1 MDLLKTLLEGKYKM
15 SVGSN
20 EMDKLKKR
28 EIEMSRDTT
37 PKALKEILQ
46 FKIVYWGPGESGK
59 TTNYFRLREKFNGIV
74 LNKGISIETTD
85 GRTLWQDSIR
95 ISFFL
100 NLGEVK
106 FNVIAQIVTCTGQE
120 RFLQTR
126 EYVLDGADGVV
137 FVGDSDPD
145 KMEQNKRSFRELL
158 SFTKKIK
165 VPYVIQL
172 NKRDIEDAIDI
183 GVFKRQLGLPIS
195 ELYDDGTRVIYPV
208 IALSGENVKECFEDL
223 IIQVIFNYFKN
234 KLNLI

>member
-1 MDLLKTLLEGKYKM
+1 M

-20 EMDKLKKR
+20 EVDKLKKR

-126 EYVLDGADGVV
+126 EYVLDGADGVM

-165 VPYVIQL
+165 IPYVIQL